1 MKIQVNSVLEI
12 VNYQS
17 QIFTI
22 ISKDEVIKNLYNA
35 MNDNDQPFTIWDL
48 KGDWTLLGINARY
61 APKTIHSTDFK
72 IL

>member
-22 ISKDEVIKNLYNA
+22 ISKYDGVNNLYNA
-35 MNDNDQPFTIWDL
+35 TNDNDQPFTIWDL
-48 KGDWTLLGINARY
+48 KGDWTLLGITARY